1 MHLWPVRYHSHDANV
16 PCKWNELRPNPT
28 IHFTKSCSN
37 RIVVRSFLI
46 RIPLWLVPY
55 KYQSISEAKGT
66 IIQIHTRKMLLNITY
81 LPSKFPTSQQRLGL
95 LLWGLDQIFWNL
107 DMLSLNTFSTPGR
120 CLFKKINFQHFRSSS
135 WGS

>member
-1 MHLWPVRYHSHDANV
+1 MNALQ
-16 PCKWNELRPNPT
+16 
-28 IHFTKSCSN
+28 SN
-37 RIVVRSFLI
+37 RTYACIYDQSDTTATMQMYRANGMSYGQTQQYILQNHAQIVVVRSFLI

-95 LLWGLDQIFWNL
+95 LL
-107 DMLSLNTFSTPGR
+107 
-120 CLFKKINFQHFRSSS
+120 
-135 WGS
+135 